1 MQEPVILED
10 SKPERRD
17 EKPLLRTERNRWFFA
32 VLSFSVVFLVFAFL
46 LFYAF
51 EKAQNN
57 KEVVFVKLEP
67 NGAWSVVDY
76 LPQDEQLYF
85 KTTIDALLQ
94 RFAKAR
100 YGLNPETIE
109 TDWGEASV
117 FMSKALADSFVSPR
131 GFDALGKIDA
141 IRKLG
146 NKADIDTSRGVEHYD
161 DVNWKQG
168 DAESVVVRSNI
179 YLTRTLIKQ
188 GRKQAAEKLV
198 LNVQWQLKDKTLLAS
213 DSMDVLRIN
222 PLGLTILS
230 YQLNKER
237 SE

>member
-1 MQEPVILED
+1 
-10 SKPERRD
+10 
-17 EKPLLRTERNRWFFA
+17 
-32 VLSFSVVFLVFAFL
+32 
-46 LFYAF
+46 
-51 EKAQNN
+51 
-57 KEVVFVKLEP
+57 
-67 NGAWSVVDY
+67 
-76 LPQDEQLYF
+76 
-85 KTTIDALLQ
+85 
-94 RFAKAR
+94 
-100 YGLNPETIE
+100 
-109 TDWGEASV
+109 
-117 FMSKALADSFVSPR
+117 
-131 GFDALGKIDA
+131 
-141 IRKLG
+141 
-146 NKADIDTSRGVEHYD
+146 RGVEHYD